1 MQYPLDFRTCRIRP
15 FGATAATQ
23 AARQALTRLRQRAIR
38 ARPGPGWKHDLPSS
52 SSVRCRKCNTAKR
65 REQSLRRV
73 LYLAVFAAQP
83 VVTLKQSFRH
93 SETSL
98 DLVHV
103 IKQRRRHADLS
114 ATHGHVDV
122 RRAEHRTD
130 IIGWFR
136 AIERDN
142 RRPVLWRSEQPMTC
156 FTRPS
161 FRCRASATVWFSIR
175 ATPTFSR

>member
-1 MQYPLDFRTCRIRP
+1 M
-15 FGATAATQ
+15 
-23 AARQALTRLRQRAIR
+23 
-38 ARPGPGWKHDLPSS
+38 
-52 SSVRCRKCNTAKR
+52 
-65 REQSLRRV
+65 
-73 LYLAVFAAQP
+73 LYLAVFAAKP
-83 VVTLKQSFRH
+83 VVTLNQAFRH

-114 ATHGHVDV
+114 SAHGHINV
-122 RRAEHRTD
+122 RRAEQRTD

-161 FRCRASATVWFSIR
+161 FRCRASATCGSRFGRHRRFPDMPSLLVAAPPLRMPGWCLQATLRPCRPYGAKWQLPEPVFGTVPRRRTLVRVARDSLGVPCDFSER
-175 ATPTFSR
+175 HL